1 MEAATAGGMRDE
13 DKHTQPLVAAECV
26 VFRKVRVCT
35 FDCLLSE
42 VGAVEGWILS
52 KITDG
57 RAARMDEAIQTPHS
71 EGITDLP
78 GLSSSPTNSS

>member
-1 MEAATAGGMRDE
+1 MEAAAAAGGMRDE

-26 VFRKVRVCT
+26 VFLKVRVCT

-57 RAARMDEAIQTPHS
+57 RSTRMDEAIQPPPLK
-71 EGITDLP
+71 E
-78 GLSSSPTNSS
+78 